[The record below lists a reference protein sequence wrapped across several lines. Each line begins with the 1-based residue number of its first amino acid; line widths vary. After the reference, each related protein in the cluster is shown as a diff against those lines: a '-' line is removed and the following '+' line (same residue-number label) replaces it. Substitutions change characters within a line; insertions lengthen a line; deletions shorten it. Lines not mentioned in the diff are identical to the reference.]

1 MKKHFYTK
9 ETSERFEPDIIT
21 LWQTV
26 FLSIC
31 MEKARLLIGADAF
44 RLGLLASQAEVI
56 YKCRVDESLDNITP
70 FLENTLKIART
81 QELDLLGKTF
91 ELEYIQELVDD
102 YLNAH
107 FIVVN
112 EGSI

>member
-1 MKKHFYTK
+1 MKKYFYTK
-9 ETSERFEPDIIT
+9 ETGERFDADIIT

-26 FLSIC
+26 FLNIC
-31 MEKARLLIGADAF
+31 MEKARLLIGTDAF

-56 YKCRVDESLDNITP
+56 YKCRVDERLDNITP

-81 QELDLLGKTF
+81 QELDLLGTTF

-102 YLNAH
+102 YLNAY

>member
-1 MKKHFYTK
+1 MKKRFYTK
-9 ETSERFEPDIIT
+9 VTGERFEPDIIT

-26 FLSIC
+26 FLNIC
-31 MEKARLLIGADAF
+31 MDKARLLIGTDAF

-56 YKCRVDESLDNITP
+56 YKCRVDERLDNITP
-70 FLENTLKIART
+70 FLESTLKIART

-91 ELEYIQELVDD
+91 ELEDIQELVDA
-102 YLNAH
+102 YLDEH

-112 EGSI
+112 EETI

>member
-1 MKKHFYTK
+1 MKKHFYFKITG
-9 ETSERFEPDIIT
+9 ERYDPDIIT

-26 FLSIC
+26 FIDIC
-31 MEKARLLIGADAF
+31 VEKARLLIGTDAF
-44 RLGLLASQAEVI
+44 RLGLLASQSEVI
-56 YKCRVDESLDNITP
+56 YKCRVDESFDIITP
-70 FLENTLKIART
+70 FVENTLKIVRA

-91 ELEYIQELVDD
+91 ELEEIQELVDD
-102 YLNAH
+102 YLEEH